1 METWLRIL
9 TIVGALTTG
18 LMAGLYFAFATA
30 VMPALAR
37 LDSGSG
43 LEAMQRINRA
53 ILNPLFLVTF
63 LASGLAGA
71 ALAVSSAWT
80 WDQTGAELRLGGG
93 LLAFAGGL
101 VLTAAY
107 HVPRNNALESVGRGT
122 PEGDGE
128 WARYLREWVPA
139 NHLRAL
145 ACTLSLVL
153 LLLALDAR

>member
-1 METWLRIL
+1 MDAWLRIL

-18 LMAGLYFAFATA
+18 LMAGLYFAFSTA

-37 LDSGSG
+37 LDRGQG

-63 LASGLAGA
+63 LASGLAGV
-71 ALAVSSAWT
+71 ALAVSAAWT
-80 WDQTGAELRLGGG
+80 WAQAGAELRLAGG
-93 LLAFAGGL
+93 LLAFFGGL
-101 VLTAAY
+101 VLTAAF
-107 HVPRNNALESVGRGT
+107 HVPRNNALEAVGRGT
-122 PEGDGE
+122 AEGDAE

-145 ACTLSLVL
+145 ACTLSLAL
-153 LLLALDAR
+153 LLLALDPG

>member
-1 METWLRIL
+1 VDTWLRVL

-18 LMAGLYFAFATA
+18 LMAGLFFAFSTA
-30 VMPALAR
+30 VMPGLAR
-37 LDSGSG
+37 LDEGQG

-53 ILNPLFLVTF
+53 IMNPLFLAVF
-63 LASGLAGA
+63 LASALTGA

-80 WDQTGAELRLGGG
+80 WDQPGAVPRLAGG
-93 LLAFAGGL
+93 LLAFGGSF

-107 HVPRNNALESVGRGT
+107 HVPRNNALDDVTPGT
-122 PEGDGE
+122 SEGAAQ

-139 NHLRAL
+139 NHLRAA

-153 LLLALDAR
+153 LLIAVAGS